1 MPTTTS
7 LNLTQQIA
15 QLAQEIEHTD
25 PIDWGMLSIDEE
37 NAYMLMAG
45 NILDMYLG
53 MEPDHRD
60 MMLLAKSAATTVV
73 WAQRAAD
80 RPVSSAL
87 TEA

>member
-60 MMLLAKSAATTVV
+60 MMLLATTTK
-73 WAQRAAD
+73 
-80 RPVSSAL
+80 L
-87 TEA
+87 TVENFVLNLKLLQKNKD